1 MHGDHVAKA
10 HSEVAADDL
19 VNADL
24 HVVEVIPLF
33 DGKRNANSVLAL
45 LSLEHDSVVLEYLEL
60 LHLGLRHFNDR
71 VVVVLGL
78 LDCELVRGLLLF

>member
-1 MHGDHVAKA
+1 VHGDHVAKA